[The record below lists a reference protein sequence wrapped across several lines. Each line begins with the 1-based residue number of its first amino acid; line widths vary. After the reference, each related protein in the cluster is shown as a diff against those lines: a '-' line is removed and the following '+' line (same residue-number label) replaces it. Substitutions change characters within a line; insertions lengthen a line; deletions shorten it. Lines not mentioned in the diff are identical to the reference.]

1 MNSYNQAVA
10 YLESQLPMFTRQGA
24 AAFKP
29 GLENITALCAALG
42 DPQHQ
47 FPAIHIAGTNGKG
60 STSHL
65 LAAAFQK
72 CGYKTGLY
80 TSPHLVDL
88 RERFRIDGEMVPK
101 QFVIDF
107 IARHMGL
114 IESIRPSYFE
124 LNVAMAFQ
132 AFAHYKVEIA
142 VIETGLGGRL
152 DSTNII
158 EPRLS
163 IITNIGLEH
172 TAMLGD
178 TLEAIATEKAGIIKP
193 DTPVLIGETQ
203 PETEGVFIRKSF
215 ACSSR
220 IYFAESLWEL
230 VPDGQTAEFQHFKAI
245 PKAQPAILPFKTDL
259 LGAYQAKN
267 IKTALAA
274 ADILRAMGWRL
285 DMEMVLESF
294 ASVKRST
301 GLRGR
306 WDFWQR
312 DPDIILDVAHNP
324 DGMRYLARNITQLP
338 VQKRKGLH
346 ILCGFATDKD
356 VATTIAHF
364 PEDARLYFT
373 QAAVPR
379 AMPVAHLARLA
390 GEAGLQ
396 GRSFSSPHAALN
408 ALLPRLT
415 KDDRLIITGSFFI
428 VGAAYSAL
436 EKLTAPEAQNQEGRK

>member
-42 DPQHQ
+42 NPQHQ

-65 LAAAFQK
+65 LAAAFQRN
-72 CGYKTGLY
+72 GYKTGLY

-88 RERFRIDGEMVPK
+88 RERFRSDGQMVDRE
-101 QFVIDF
+101 FVVDF
-107 IARHMGL
+107 INRNREL
-114 IESIRPSYFE
+114 IETIKPSYFE
-124 LNVAMAFQ
+124 VNVAMAFQ
-132 AFAHYKVEIA
+132 AFADCQVDIA
-142 VIETGLGGRL
+142 IIETGLGGRL

-158 EPRLS
+158 HPLLS

-178 TLEAIATEKAGIIKP
+178 TLEAIAAEKAGIIKP

-203 PETEGVFIRKSF
+203 PETESVFIQKSF
-215 ACSSR
+215 ACRSR
-220 IYFAESLWEL
+220 IYFAESLWEVL
-230 VPDGQTAEFQHFKAI
+230 PAGQTAEFQLLKAV
-245 PKAQPAILPFKTDL
+245 PKTHPEILSFQTDL
-259 LGAYQAKN
+259 MGAYQLKN

-274 ADILRAMGWRL
+274 TDILRAMGWRMDREL
-285 DMEMVLESF
+285 VLTSF
-294 ASVKRST
+294 RSVKHNT

-324 DGMRYLARNITQLP
+324 DGMRYLTGNLSRLSRQQDRQ
-338 VQKRKGLH
+338 VY
-346 ILCGFATDKD
+346 ILCGFAADKD
-356 VATTIAHF
+356 VAAALALF
-364 PEDARLYFT
+364 PKDARLYFT

-379 AMPVAHLARLA
+379 AMPVNNIMALANV
-390 GEAGLQ
+390 AGLE
-396 GRSFSSPHAALN
+396 GAAFDSPHAALK
-408 ALLPRLT
+408 ALLPRLNKT
-415 KDDRLIITGSFFI
+415 DCLIITGSFFI
-428 VGAAYSAL
+428 VGEAYAAL
-436 EKLTAPEAQNQEGRK
+436 EYLTTPDLRQ